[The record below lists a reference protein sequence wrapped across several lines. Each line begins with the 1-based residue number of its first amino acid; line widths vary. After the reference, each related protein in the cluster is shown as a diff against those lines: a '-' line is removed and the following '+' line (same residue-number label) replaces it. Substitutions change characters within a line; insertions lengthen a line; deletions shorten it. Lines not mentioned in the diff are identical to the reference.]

1 MIVFCLC
8 SPNRYSDD
16 EEDDRRG
23 SSRGQSSRG
32 NNQQSSRSNR
42 RSEDDDDHYGSANG
56 RRSVRSLRLDD
67 DDDDRGYNN
76 NGRNNYNS
84 NNGNSGMYRDPD
96 SARKGSR
103 DRERDRRS
111 EYEDPDEYTYSGG
124 RGGGSAVKSRDGRK
138 NGSYDDRDDRD
149 GRGGDRWGG
158 KNATG
163 GSMDRDRERR
173 DDHRHSNERDDPQ
186 GPSDRDNNNN
196 SKSAPVASPVPA
208 PVLQVA
214 PDLSNM
220 RRFLSNPVPRAC
232 GIIQCY
238 IRRNKS
244 GTNKLFPIYSLYLK
258 EGDVF
263 LLASKKRP
271 KNKTSNYLI
280 SMGTY
285 HLHFSLVI
293 YLPLTNGYVLLL
305 LPFLL

>member
-1 MIVFCLC
+1 ML
-8 SPNRYSDD
+8 NRYSDD

-32 NNQQSSRSNR
+32 SNQQSSRNNR
-42 RSEDDDDHYGSANG
+42 REDDDERIGSANG
-56 RRSVRSLRLDD
+56 RRGVRSLRLDD
-67 DDDDRGYNN
+67 DDEDDRGYNSN
-76 NGRNNYNS
+76 SNGRNNYS
-84 NNGNSGMYRDPD
+84 SNGNSGMYRDPD
-96 SARKGSR
+96 SARKGGR
-103 DRERDRRS
+103 DRERDRRA

-138 NGSYDDRDDRD
+138 SGSYDDRDDRD

-163 GSMDRDRERR
+163 GSMDRERERR
-173 DDHRHSNERDDPQ
+173 DDHRHGTERDDPPH
-186 GPSDRDNNNN
+186 GPSDRDNN
-196 SKSAPVASPVPA
+196 SKAAPIASPVPA

-220 RRFLSNPVPRAC
+220 RRFLSSPVPRAC

-280 SMGTY
+280 SMGTDC
-285 HLHFSLVI
+285 FE
-293 YLPLTNGYVLLL
+293 
-305 LPFLL
+305 